1 MERQERQD
9 FLMFIERLDHFAVGL
24 FRQFRIEEGTDRVV
38 LVAPTETYK
47 MWAIEYI
54 NNRLKN
60 YVKKI
65 EVKSADEAKNYGLQE
80 SYYSNLVERFTFEN
94 FVVGKANELAYKV
107 CLEVAEKP
115 GTAFNPLFLYGNV
128 GLGKTHLLHALGNMA
143 RNKGYKVIYSSIND
157 FSDEMVEYLRK
168 GNIGKFREKYMG
180 VDLILLDDVQFLTGK
195 ERTQVELFRL
205 FESMYLMDKQI
216 ALVSDRHPN
225 DLRDVSDRLI
235 SRFEGGL
242 VLEIGLDDETKL
254 SIIRQKLILY
264 GLPVDKVTMDYIFDS
279 TGHNVREIEGAIKAL
294 KITGIKPLGKDRTE
308 KNVQFVVEFVAKHF
322 GLKPD
327 HLSRDTKERRII
339 SAKQIAMYLCKAV
352 LGISYTEISRQFG
365 RRDHTWAIYSIKRVE
380 ERAREDRKFKYML
393 SFLEKQLRKGL
404 DQY

>member
-47 MWAIEYI
+47 RWAIEYI
-54 NNRLKN
+54 GSRLKN

-65 EVKSADEAKNYGLQE
+65 EVKSADEAENKSLQE
-80 SYYSNLVERFTFEN
+80 SYNSNLVERFTFEN
-94 FVVGKANELAYKV
+94 FVVGRANELAYKV

-115 GTAFNPLFLYGNV
+115 GTAFNPVFLYGNV

-143 RNKGYKVIYSSIND
+143 RSKGFKVIYSSIND
-157 FSDEMVEYLRK
+157 FSDEMIEYLRK
-168 GNIGKFREKYMG
+168 GNIGRFRERYMG

-216 ALVSDRHPN
+216 VLVSDRHPK
-225 DLRDVSDRLI
+225 DLRDISDRLI

-242 VLEIGLDDETKL
+242 VLEIGLDDDTKL
-254 SIIRQKLILY
+254 SIIKQKLILY
-264 GLPVDKVTMDYIFDS
+264 GLPVDKVAMDYIFDT
-279 TGHNVREIEGAIKAL
+279 TGYNVREIEGAIKTL
-294 KITGIKPLGKDRTE
+294 KVVGIKPLENRTE
-308 KNVQFVVEFVAKHF
+308 KDVQFVIEFVAKHF

-327 HLSRDTKERRII
+327 HLRKDTKERRII
-339 SAKQIAMYLCKAV
+339 NAKQMAMYLCKAV

-365 RRDHTWAIYSIKRVE
+365 KRDHTWAIYSIKKIE
-380 ERAREDRKFKYML
+380 ERVREDRKFKYML
-393 SFLEKQLRKGL
+393 SFLEKQLRKELGK
-404 DQY
+404 Y